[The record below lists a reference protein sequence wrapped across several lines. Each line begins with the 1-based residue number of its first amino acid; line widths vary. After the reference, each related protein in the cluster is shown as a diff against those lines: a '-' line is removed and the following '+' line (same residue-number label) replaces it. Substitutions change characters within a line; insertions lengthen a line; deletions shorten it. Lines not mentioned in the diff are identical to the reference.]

1 MPPVRGSSVAI
12 LPIQRTRWSGSVQKR
27 HTVSGV
33 AAIWTI
39 GYETLL
45 PESLIAELTTA
56 GVQRLIDVRFRPQ
69 SRRPG
74 MSKTRLGARL
84 GEASIA
90 YEHRKA
96 LGTPPDLRWLY
107 KAGRLEEAV
116 AAYLKALQ
124 IDPDYHIA
132 HHNLGVVYRRM
143 GRISESV
150 EHLKKAARLEHARFG
165 REAGAKPRA
174 RWGGLVWI
182 ALLVLIGYLLLG
194 R

>member
-1 MPPVRGSSVAI
+1 MESPQHEPVSEPAPQVARAREC
-12 LPIQRTRWSGSVQKR
+12 LVQ
-27 HTVSGV
+27 
-33 AAIWTI
+33 
-39 GYETLL
+39 
-45 PESLIAELTTA
+45 
-56 GVQRLIDVRFRPQ
+56 
-69 SRRPG
+69 
-74 MSKTRLGARL
+74 
-84 GEASIA
+84 GEALLERGRLDEALALLQEAVRLDPA
-90 YEHRKA
+90 YAPARNK
-96 LGTPPDLRWLY
+96 LGVCYIRRGQQDLAQREFTAAVELDPQFAPAY
-107 KAGRLEEAV
+107 SNMGNLHQEAGRLEEAV